1 MILNKIYE
9 LSPVIV
15 QNFMCSVKGLLICKR
30 RYNEGFQK
38 ELKRFLIGDI
48 DQETELRDFLLLTKN
63 IPAYDGIISQE
74 DYDLLQRGEIDVYDV
89 IKQFPIIDKQSVK
102 SQLKSYINDHYCGQQ
117 FLMHT
122 SGTTGSGLEFP
133 YSVKMENRQW
143 AVWWRYR
150 IRLGI
155 RMDTWCGWFGGR
167 IVISPKIICKPYWRI
182 NRPGKQVMYSSYHLT
197 KDTAIDYYEDIKK
210 RQLTWLHGYPSSIA
224 RLSSLFID
232 SGFQPLSC
240 VRFITTGAE
249 NLMDH
254 QISIMEKAFPNA
266 IVRQHYGLSEG
277 VANFSQD
284 LDGKW
289 HVDDDFCY
297 VELIPL
303 NKEDPSLCRIIGT
316 CFSNEAFI
324 LIRYDTGD
332 LANVEWVDGK
342 PVIISFDGRKDDYI
356 TLPNGVKL
364 GRLGFIFKQSVN
376 IKEAQIHQHTLEDIE
391 IKVVKGDA
399 YSKSDE
405 NQLLK
410 EALDRFGTDVKVRI
424 SYVDKIERTKS
435 GKLRLVKSDIV

>member
-1 MILNKIYE
+1 MLQE
-9 LSPVIV
+9 LYNLAPACI
-15 QNFMCSVKGLLICKR
+15 QNFMCSAQGLVIKKR
-30 RYNEGFQK
+30 RYNRQFFRELNLLEGNGYNQSV
-38 ELKRFLIGDI
+38 ELVKMLHSISEMPVYASYLSDI
-48 DQETELRDFLLLTKN
+48 DFKILADNPNKV
-63 IPAYDGIISQE
+63 Y
-74 DYDLLQRGEIDVYDV
+74 EILSH
-89 IKQFPIIDKQSVK
+89 FPILDKATVRRNIENYTNTK
-102 SQLKSYINDHYCGQQ
+102 YRGKKI
-117 FLMHT
+117 LMHT
-122 SGTTGSGLEFP
+122 SGTTGSGLIFP
-133 YSVKMENRQW
+133 YSVEMENKQW

-150 IRLGI
+150 RGLGI
-155 RMDTWCGWFGGR
+155 NFDTWCGWFGGR
-167 IVISPKIICKPYWRI
+167 IIMPLVCKKAPFWRI

-197 KDTAIDYYEDIKK
+197 IETAYDYYEDIKN

-254 QISIMEKAFPNA
+254 QVSLMERAFPNA

-284 LDGKW
+284 IEGKW
-289 HVDDDFCY
+289 YADDDFCY

-303 NKEDPSLCRIIGT
+303 NEEDPSLCRIIGT
-316 CFSNEAFI
+316 GFSNEAFI
-324 LIRYDTGD
+324 LVRYDTGD

-364 GRLGFIFKQSVN
+364 GRLGFIFKHSVN
-376 IKEAQIHQHTLEDIE
+376 IKEAQIHQHTLDDIE

-410 EALDRFGTDVKVRI
+410 EAQDRFGSDVNVRI